1 MFNVLRMLKRKENKL
16 ERISNKMKE
25 ELGIELLTV
34 SDTAIN
40 QYRRLTNDNH
50 NLSDEA
56 CILKLN
62 RNFHCSNKVLKDDE
76 RSICKAYGNMKIYYN
91 KAHNEIYNIINNR
104 TRIHNMKIDE
114 ILKAKLN
121 KIMEL

>member
-25 ELGIELLTV
+25 QLGIELLTV
-34 SDTAIN
+34 SDNAIK
-40 QYRRLTNDNH
+40 QYRSLTNNNY

-62 RNFHCSNKVLKDDE
+62 RNFYSSSKVLKDDE
-76 RSICKAYGNMKIYYN
+76 RSICKAYGNMKIYYS
-91 KAHNEIYNIINNR
+91 KAHNEIYNIVNNR

>member
-1 MFNVLRMLKRKENKL
+1 MFNALRMLKRKENKL

-25 ELGIELLTV
+25 ELGVELLDV
-34 SDTAIN
+34 SNNAIT
-40 QYRRLTNDNH
+40 QYRSLTNDNH
-50 NLSDEA
+50 NLSNEA

-62 RNFHCSNKVLKDDE
+62 RNFHCSNKILKDDE
-76 RSICKAYGNMKIYYN
+76 RSMCKAYGNMKIYYS
-91 KAHNEIYNIINNR
+91 KIHNEIYNIVNNR